1 MCTWK
6 SCYRFKL
13 NTKKLITGFLV
24 KLFSV
29 FLIAVSLINLERS
42 LLSCLLLHSSTAT
55 LCLCYFLK
63 LPFISSFMF
72 LLLQLSHLSVPHQ
85 SHQRKFVNE
94 LCQMTTLKWNTL
106 VTTTTKL
113 LLLYYRYYHQ
123 HYDHYRYHLDC
134 KILTC
139 LLALWVLVKIYPAF
153 NHLIDFL
160 KIITNISLFLTIIPT
175 TNI

>member
-1 MCTWK
+1 MD
-6 SCYRFKL
+6 
-13 NTKKLITGFLV
+13 GV
-24 KLFSV
+24 KVLFN
-29 FLIAVSLINLERS
+29 FEI
-42 LLSCLLLHSSTAT
+42 HS
-55 LCLCYFLK
+55 
-63 LPFISSFMF
+63 F
-72 LLLQLSHLSVPHQ
+72 LLIFPPNIVFFHVSITTALSHLSVPHQ

-139 LLALWVLVKIYPAF
+139 LLALWVPVKIYPAF